1 LATCRRIE
9 SRYLPNGLGFSAG
22 GNFTYTAA
30 FRLHEELKKLEAE
43 GKLIDAEMG
52 KPASPVSFYPAVDW
66 TKTRAQRNASNP
78 NFTPVFDG
86 LFDQSYLS
94 PKSNMYLPLLSPGLA
109 PDQLLKEVLPQ
120 NMVMITCWDD
130 GLLVEDE
137 KLRGRLKV
145 LGKRVDGYM
154 VEGVVHGWDKWR
166 S

>member
-1 LATCRRIE
+1 
-9 SRYLPNGLGFSAG
+9 
-22 GNFTYTAA
+22 
-30 FRLHEELKKLEAE
+30 LEAE

-52 KPASPVSFYPAVDW
+52 KLASLVRFYPAVDW

-78 NFTPVFDG
+78 NFTPIITPIFDG

-94 PKSNMYLPLLSPGLA
+94 PKSNMYSPLLSPGLA

-120 NMVMITCWDD
+120 NMVMITCWGD

-154 VEGVVHGWDKWR
+154 VEGVVNGWDKWL